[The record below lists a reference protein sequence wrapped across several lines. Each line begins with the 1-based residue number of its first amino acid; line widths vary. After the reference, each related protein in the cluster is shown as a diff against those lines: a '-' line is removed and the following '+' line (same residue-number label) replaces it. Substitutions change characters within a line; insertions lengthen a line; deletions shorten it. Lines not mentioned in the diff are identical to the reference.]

1 MKAAILSS
9 VTAVAMLLLS
19 ASISNAQQSDSPPHN
34 EGQCG
39 GSMKGYD
46 GRQYPC
52 GAIRKPA
59 CNTNNDRCVCL
70 EKIECGGRTNEMY

>member
-1 MKAAILSS
+1 MKAAVLSS
-9 VTAVAMLLLS
+9 IVVAMLLLS
-19 ASISNAQQSDSPPHN
+19 ASISNAQQDQSPPHS

-52 GAIRKPA
+52 GPARKPA
-59 CNTNNDRCVCL
+59 CNTNHDRCVCL
-70 EKIECGGRTNEMY
+70 EKIECGGKTNEVY